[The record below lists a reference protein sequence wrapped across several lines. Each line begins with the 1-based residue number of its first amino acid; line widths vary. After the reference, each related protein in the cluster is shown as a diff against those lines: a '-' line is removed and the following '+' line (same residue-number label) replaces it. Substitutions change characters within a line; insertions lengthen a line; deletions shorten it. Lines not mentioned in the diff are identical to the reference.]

1 MRRGMD
7 APREAEAAHGPHPH
21 APGARPAGRPARR
34 RGLTRRESRRRR
46 RAAYGPRQGLLLRA
60 DPGRER
66 SARLAA
72 GDGGSLRSHPS
83 RLSCQGHRRGDRA
96 RERDALRARV
106 VDLDVRRAVHRSS
119 GAGDRGGDDLGQP
132 DPLRLRRAAVRR
144 AEGERARKGARN
156 GGDARPLLRDQVG
169 GRGRS
174 GLMAVSFST
183 DDGIG
188 VITLDKPPANSYDL
202 AFIEELAEAV
212 RAAANDDAV
221 KVVVLRSA
229 SERFF
234 SAGADVKAF
243 SENTVEANMEMI
255 RASHETLSS
264 IATIPK
270 IFIAEINAHALGGGL
285 EIALACDL
293 RLAAEGDYRLGTPEV
308 TLGVLPG
315 NGGTQRLPRLI
326 GWSRAL
332 ELMITGRTVTPA
344 EALGLGIVNALHPA
358 DELREKT
365 LEYARGFASGATKA
379 IGNIKLA
386 VHEGLAAGLEGGLQR
401 ERELV
406 EELFRSDDGHEGIAA
421 FAEKRQPV
429 FSGR

>member
-1 MRRGMD
+1 
-7 APREAEAAHGPHPH
+7 
-21 APGARPAGRPARR
+21 
-34 RGLTRRESRRRR
+34 
-46 RAAYGPRQGLLLRA
+46 
-60 DPGRER
+60 
-66 SARLAA
+66 
-72 GDGGSLRSHPS
+72 
-83 RLSCQGHRRGDRA
+83 
-96 RERDALRARV
+96 
-106 VDLDVRRAVHRSS
+106 
-119 GAGDRGGDDLGQP
+119 
-132 DPLRLRRAAVRR
+132 
-144 AEGERARKGARN
+144 
-156 GGDARPLLRDQVG
+156 
-169 GRGRS
+169 
-174 GLMAVSFST
+174 MAVSFLS

-188 VITLDKPPANSYDL
+188 VITLDRPPANSYDL
-202 AFIEELAEAV
+202 SFIEELAAAV
-212 RAAANDDAV
+212 DQAADDVEV

-229 SERFF
+229 LEKFF
-234 SAGADVKAF
+234 SAGADVRAF

-332 ELMITGRTVTPA
+332 DLMITGRTLTPA
-344 EALGLGIVNALHPA
+344 EALELGIVNAVYPA
-358 DELREKT
+358 DKLGEKT
-365 LEYARGFASGATKA
+365 LEYARALASGATKA

-386 VHEGLAAGLEGGLQR
+386 VHEGLSRGVESGLER
-401 ERELV
+401 EQTLI
-406 EELFRSDDGHEGIAA
+406 EELFRSDDGREGISA
-421 FAEKRQPV
+421 FTEKRKPV